1 MASWYVIYIFIFIAL
16 YIAKITEEED
26 DVYKLQI
33 EINGEYEFRTVEA
46 NKQYSEVHPSCL
58 SKRFYI

>member
-1 MASWYVIYIFIFIAL
+1 MMIT

-26 DVYKLQI
+26 EVYKLQI

-58 SKRFYI
+58 SKYLYI